1 MPARLYHS
9 GGRCTLLLSI
19 HYSAKYKTVKL
30 SSDKDNYNGKPL
42 HYNAETLHYNAKHF
56 PYNARTFHYNAK
68 SFPYNANTFH
78 YNAKHFPYNARTFHY
93 NANSLHYNEKTFPYS
108 AGIFFIKEG
117 KARNKEKCP
126 KIFNKEQK
134 VQGSDTRLNVSVVF
148 VQYGRASKAS

>member
-1 MPARLYHS
+1 LPARLYHS

-42 HYNAETLHYNAKHF
+42 HYNAETL
-56 PYNARTFHYNAK
+56 
-68 SFPYNANTFH
+68 H